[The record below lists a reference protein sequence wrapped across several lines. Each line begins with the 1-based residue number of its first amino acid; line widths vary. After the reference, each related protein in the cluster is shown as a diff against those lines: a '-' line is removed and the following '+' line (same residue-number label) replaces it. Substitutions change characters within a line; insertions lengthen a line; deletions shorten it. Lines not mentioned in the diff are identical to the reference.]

1 MQQVDCVELIEKHIM
16 YNLKR
21 SLIVLVLV
29 LHLSINGSAAPSGAL
44 GFYASGTVKSYTR
57 DRQGSLNLHS
67 EADIN
72 AIVARDAYRINTHY
86 RARVGG
92 GPSSTQ
98 IANDGENFYQSIEW
112 DPSLLKRFHEGGLHD
127 NTHIVTIKD
136 ADAMPIG
143 LTLSEFIGWCT
154 FAFHVSTNELS
165 IVPNIFPYI
174 SSETVFATNVARCK
188 TFGIPSS
195 FDLLRFN
202 VKHLTNEFQNLPV
215 GAYFRVLSF
224 TNCGSHILPVR
235 VKLQANSG
243 ATNLLETRIVDE
255 VELVIKEW
263 EIKTLEGTEFLPI
276 LPKNSTLVDQRSRKT
291 GDNIYEFGD
300 VGWGFLGGASKN

>member
-1 MQQVDCVELIEKHIM
+1 MCNLI
-16 YNLKR
+16 R
-21 SLIVLVLV
+21 SLIVLGLV
-29 LHLSINGSAAPSGAL
+29 LHLSINGSAGPSGAL
-44 GFYASGTVKSYTR
+44 GFHASGTVKSYTR
-57 DRQGSLNLHS
+57 DRQESLHRHS

-72 AIVARDAYRINTHY
+72 AFVARDGYRINTHY

-98 IANDGENFYQSIEW
+98 ISNDGKNFYQSIEW

-165 IVPNIFPYI
+165 IVPNIFPEI
-174 SSETVFATNVARCK
+174 SSGTVFATNVARCK

-195 FDLLRFN
+195 LDVIRSNGKSPNSEL
-202 VKHLTNEFQNLPV
+202 KILPI
-215 GAYFRVLSF
+215 GAKFRVLSF
-224 TNCGSHILPVR
+224 TNCGPHILPVR
-235 VKLQANSG
+235 IKIEVYSG
-243 ATNLLETRIVDE
+243 GTNLLMNRIVDE
-255 VELVIKEW
+255 AELVILKW
-263 EIKTLEGTEFLPI
+263 QTKILEDTEFLPN

-300 VGWGFLGGASKN
+300 VGWSFLEDTSKN

>member
-1 MQQVDCVELIEKHIM
+1 
-16 YNLKR
+16 
-21 SLIVLVLV
+21 
-29 LHLSINGSAAPSGAL
+29 
-44 GFYASGTVKSYTR
+44 
-57 DRQGSLNLHS
+57 
-67 EADIN
+67 
-72 AIVARDAYRINTHY
+72 
-86 RARVGG
+86 
-92 GPSSTQ
+92 
-98 IANDGENFYQSIEW
+98 
-112 DPSLLKRFHEGGLHD
+112 
-127 NTHIVTIKD
+127 
-136 ADAMPIG
+136 MPIG

-276 LPKNSTLVDQRSRKT
+276 LPKNSTLLDQRSRKT

>member
-1 MQQVDCVELIEKHIM
+1 MCNIA
-16 YNLKR
+16 R
-21 SLIVLVLV
+21 SLIILCLV

-98 IANDGENFYQSIEW
+98 IANDGKNFYQSIEW

-136 ADAMPIG
+136 PDAMPIG
-143 LTLSEFIGWCT
+143 LTLPEFIGWCT

-165 IVPNIFPYI
+165 FIPNIFQDL

-195 FDLLRFN
+195 LDVTRVSEKSLNSEL
-202 VKHLTNEFQNLPV
+202 KILPI
-215 GAYFRVLSF
+215 GAKFRVLSF
-224 TNCGSHILPVR
+224 TNCGPHILPVR
-235 VKLQANSG
+235 IKIEVYSG
-243 ATNLLETRIVDE
+243 GANLLINRIIDE
-255 VELVIKEW
+255 AELVILNW
-263 EIKTLEGTEFLPI
+263 ETKKLEDTEFLPV
-276 LPKNSTLVDQRSRKT
+276 LPKNSTLVDQRSRT
-291 GDNIYEFGD
+291 NGDNIYEFGD
-300 VGWGFLGGASKN
+300 IGWSFLGSTSKN